1 MPRQVSVAEA
11 RNRFTSVLRAV
22 ERGQIVEVTRRG
34 KTVAVLLSARQWKR
48 RRSFWEAL
56 QEFHRKYDVKKLG
69 IGPEIW
75 EGVRDKSPG
84 REVSF

>member
-1 MPRQVSVAEA
+1 MTKQVSVAEA
-11 RNRFTSVLRAV
+11 RNGFTRLLRSV

-34 KTVAVLLSARQWKR
+34 KTVAILVSPRQWKR
-48 RRSFWEAL
+48 RNLYQAI
-56 QEFHRKYDVKKLG
+56 QEWRKKYDVERLG

-84 REVSF
+84 RDVSF